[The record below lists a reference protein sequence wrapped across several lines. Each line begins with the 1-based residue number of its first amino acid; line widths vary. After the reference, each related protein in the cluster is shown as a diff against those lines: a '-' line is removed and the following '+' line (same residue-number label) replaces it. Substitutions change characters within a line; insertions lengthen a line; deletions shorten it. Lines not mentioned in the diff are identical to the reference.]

1 MKKYFKHSLFLIL
14 CNLVSLSHFADGEI
28 TDSHFVAIDGANTG
42 DCSADHHPCSSIKY
56 AINQAAKS
64 SHVLI
69 ASGTY
74 RLEAEDVVHFLGDK
88 VPLVPGYSRAD
99 DYKTQSIENNPV
111 TLVGIPFEFREQ
123 LAAKGFRIVADTK
136 PVSSYRASQIDQFTQ
151 KYQRVSKQQKTFTA
165 CTNGLAGDFPCE
177 NVDLMSQLPLPSFS
191 NFPTSGSDIWGH
203 VNLNDNREYA
213 LIGLNNGTSIVDVSD
228 PEFPVEVGTI
238 TGANSTWRDIKVFQ
252 RLNGTSYE
260 AFAYVTT
267 EANDGLQIID
277 LNDLPNSVSL
287 ANTDYTFQ
295 SAHNIY
301 ISNIDYSTN
310 TALPG
315 LTPYIYIAGSNQNSG
330 AFMILDLVDP
340 VNPALVTSPPI
351 GTGYVHDA
359 TSLSITDSRSNQ
371 CLNGHNPCEVLIDF
385 NEATVDI
392 WDMTDKANPFKISA
406 TPYANSGYTHSGW
419 YSKDKNFI
427 FIQDELDERNLGL
440 NTTLRVLDISSL
452 TSPTLAG
459 SYTGTTQAIDHN
471 GFTLG
476 DKYFMSNYR
485 RGLTILD
492 VTDPVSPLE
501 IAYFD
506 TFPAPADNSA
516 NFDGAWGAYPYLPS
530 GNILISDINN
540 GLLVLKDNSTLG
552 VAVSEP
558 PPPPTSTP
566 APIAPVATNTG
577 GGGGSVGYLFLLF
590 SLTRLA
596 TSLLKSN

>member
-1 MKKYFKHSLFLIL
+1 MNAYRFTLLFLI
-14 CNLVSLSHFADGEI
+14 CIFSFNHHHVIADGE
-28 TDSHFVAIDGANTG
+28 THAAHFVDINGYDEG
-42 DCSADHHPCSSIKY
+42 DCSEDHNPCSSIKY
-56 AINQAAKS
+56 AIDRAAKS

-74 RLEAEDVVHFLGDK
+74 LVEAEDVVHFLGDK
-88 VPLVPGYSRAD
+88 VPLEPGYSRTD

-111 TLVGIPFEFREQ
+111 TLVGIPFEFRDQ
-123 LAAKGFRIVADTK
+123 LAAKGFRIIADTK
-136 PVSSYRASQIDQFTQ
+136 PISQNRASQIENFTQ
-151 KYQRVSKQQKTFTA
+151 MYQRVSKQQKAFSA

-191 NFPTSGSDIWGH
+191 SAPTSGSDIWGH
-203 VNLNDNREYA
+203 VDLNNDREYA

-228 PEFPVEVGTI
+228 PEVPVEVGTI

-359 TSLSITDSRSNQ
+359 TSLSITDSRVSQ

-385 NEATVDI
+385 NESTVDI
-392 WDMTDKANPFKISA
+392 WDMTDKANPFKISS

-419 YSKDKNFI
+419 YSKDKKFI
-427 FIQDELDERNLGL
+427 FIQDELDERNLGV

-459 SYTGTTQAIDHN
+459 SFTGTTQAIDHN

-485 RGLTILD
+485 KGLTILD
-492 VTDPVSPLE
+492 VSDPASPIE
-501 IAYFD
+501 IGNFD
-506 TFPAPADNSA
+506 TFPAPADNTA

-552 VAVSEP
+552 VAVSVSAP
-558 PPPPTSTP
+558 PPAPTPTPPTSVEP
-566 APIAPVATNTG
+566 STG
-577 GGGGSVGYLFLLF
+577 GGGSLGYLLLLFLLMRF
-590 SLTRLA
+590 S